1 MLGNVHHEDLAR
13 HITQYL
19 CFGLHLFSSLSRLHP
34 GIFASVKRA
43 AAIKKDYIDYR
54 AMVLARDRCLKCVV
68 CKEPK
73 CNKTQIASVISR

>member
-1 MLGNVHHEDLAR
+1 MHHEDLAR

-19 CFGLHLFSSLSRLHP
+19 YSELYLFSSLSRLHP

-43 AAIKKDYIDYR
+43 AAIKKDCIDYR
-54 AMVLARDRCLKCVV
+54 AMVLARNRCLQCVV